1 MKPIVQMFT
10 PFFFVTVGLTLDLT
24 AVDWGSPFIWLFSIS
39 IAFVAIVGKIAG
51 GYLLYREHW
60 LMRSAIGMAM
70 VPRGE
75 VGLVFAE
82 LGRVTG
88 ILDAQTY
95 AGMVLV
101 VAYTTLFSP
110 FWIKVFY
117 RLYGHRPELTERGA
131 RGPSP

>member
-1 MKPIVQMFT
+1 
-10 PFFFVTVGLTLDLT
+10 
-24 AVDWGSPFIWLFSIS
+24 
-39 IAFVAIVGKIAG
+39 
-51 GYLLYREHW
+51 
-60 LMRSAIGMAM
+60 M

-82 LGRVTG
+82 LGRVIG

-95 AGMVLV
+95 AGIVLV

-117 RLYGHRPELTERGA
+117 RLYGRRPELTAWEA
-131 RGPSP
+131 SPPS